1 MASRVVAVF
10 SGGGVKS
17 LAQVG
22 AWKALQEKGLTPTHI
37 VGTSMGAVVGAA
49 LAAGLSGDEFLARFK
64 KLTRAEAAPT
74 DLLAFV
80 KGIFASSLLKPGVW
94 EQTLARIVPVS
105 KFSDFMIP
113 LTVCATDLDSGDLV
127 LFGERG
133 REAPVNLALAASCAL
148 PLYYPPVVIDGRRYA
163 DGGLRAVLP
172 IEVARGIPADLI
184 VAISVG
190 PGFDEGPSK
199 ATVPGLLKAHGDAER
214 IMMAAQTERDL
225 EDWPADATKL
235 IVVRA
240 VHERDA
246 TFAMDQADRFVRQG
260 YEETMRALGDWGSG
274 RRLDVQTPSGNQER
288 GVS

>member
-1 MASRVVAVF
+1 MTEGPVDGSAIRVPRSALRVVAVF
-10 SGGGVKS
+10 GGGGVKA
-17 LAQVG
+17 LAHIG
-22 AWKALQEKGLTPTHI
+22 AWKALQEKGLAPTHI

-49 LAAGLSGDEFLARFK
+49 LAAGMTGDEFLARLK
-64 KLTRAEAAPT
+64 GLTRPEVAPT
-74 DLLAFV
+74 DVLSFF
-80 KGIFASSLLKPGVW
+80 KGIFAKSLLKPAVW
-94 EQTLARIVPVS
+94 QETLSRLIPVS
-105 KFSDFMIP
+105 RFPDFRIP
-113 LTVCATDLDSGDLV
+113 LTVCATDMDSGDLV
-127 LFGERG
+127 LFGDRG
-133 REAPVNLALAASCAL
+133 KDVPVNLALAASCAL
-148 PLYYPPVVIDGRRYA
+148 PLYYQPVEIEGRRYA

-172 IEVARGIPADLI
+172 VHVARGIAADLI

-199 ATVPGLLKAHGDAER
+199 AKLPGLLKAHGDAER

-260 YEETMRALGDWGSG
+260 YEETKRALG
-274 RRLDVQTPSGNQER
+274 
-288 GVS
+288 

>member
-1 MASRVVAVF
+1 MTGSAFRVPSSAFRVTLVL

-17 LAQVG
+17 LAQIG

-49 LAAGLSGDEFLARFK
+49 LAAGQTGPEFLAR
-64 KLTRAEAAPT
+64 LRALSRPEVAPT
-74 DLLAFV
+74 DVLAFV
-80 KGIFASSLLKPGVW
+80 KGIFAKSLLKPGVW
-94 EQTLARIVPVS
+94 AQTLAKLIPVS
-105 KFSDFMIP
+105 RFSDFKIP
-113 LTVCATDLDSGDLV
+113 LTVTATDMDSGDLV
-127 LFGERG
+127 FFGARG
-133 REAPVNLALAASCAL
+133 RDVPVNLGLAASCAL
-148 PLYYPPVVIDGRRYA
+148 PMYYQPVEIEGRRYA

-199 ATVPGLLKAHGDAER
+199 AKLPGLLKAHGDAER

-225 EDWPADATKL
+225 EDWPSDAAKL

-246 TFAMDQADRFVRQG
+246 TFAMDQVDR
-260 YEETMRALGDWGSG
+260 
-274 RRLDVQTPSGNQER
+274 
-288 GVS
+288 